1 MGTYK
6 EDSDR
11 FHEMREERDRELAE
25 AATLEDFL
33 RRLEQ
38 RGVDVKEMMGYLDK
52 ARAGL
57 DRAGVDP
64 AFGKELMIKAIR
76 MRLGKDA

>member
-33 RRLEQ
+33 RRLKQ

-57 DRAGVDP
+57 DRAGVDSS
-64 AFGKELMIKAIR
+64 FTKELMIKAIR
-76 MRLGKDA
+76 LRLGEDG